1 MPGSLVAIH
10 AETPTEP
17 WKRGRENSVAFDP
30 SRTNCRSPLAAS
42 PLSPPQLRANAPRVL
57 FVTPE
62 MGDFIKVGGLGDVS
76 ASLPRAMRE
85 IADVRVLLP
94 GYPAVFSA
102 GLVFETVG
110 DMPATA
116 ALPAWKLLRGR
127 ASDGLVIYVAECPS
141 MFAREG
147 TPYGPHA
154 GADFADNGQRFARLS
169 LCAAEIAAGEA
180 DPGWRP
186 TILHA
191 NDWPTA
197 MSLAYA
203 RWKNAGIKGI
213 FTIHNL
219 AYQGLFDPG
228 QLEPLAI
235 PGAAYDVNG
244 LEFHGKISFVKAG
257 IFYAS
262 HVTTVSETY
271 AHEITTK
278 AMGCGLHGLLS
289 DRADE
294 GRLTGILN
302 GLDEDWRD
310 PQAGMSL
317 MKWKK
322 LHADEIRRKFRLSA
336 SSGPLFSIIS
346 RLVHQK
352 GIDLSLQAAE
362 TIVENGGQ
370 LVVTGRGDPQF
381 EKSIE
386 QLAARHKGAVAAHI
400 GFDESEARRIFAASD
415 FLLMPSRFEP
425 CGLSQMYA
433 QKSGALPIAF
443 RTGGLAD
450 TIEHGRSGFLFSR
463 CTSAAL
469 SRTVAKAMDM
479 FKSERPA
486 IQRMRRYATTRR
498 YEWTSSAR
506 NYLELYMAK

>member
-1 MPGSLVAIH
+1 MVGSIVARQQ
-10 AETPTEP
+10 ELPTDRKSFGGELRLGLFGK
-17 WKRGRENSVAFDP
+17 KRAKP
-30 SRTNCRSPLAAS
+30 AA
-42 PLSPPQLRANAPRVL
+42 AKDTAPRVL

-62 MGDFIKVGGLGDVS
+62 MGDFVKVGGLGDVA

-94 GYPAVFSA
+94 GYPSVFNV
-102 GLVFETVG
+102 GLTFETVRR
-110 DMPATA
+110 MAATA
-116 ALPAWKLLRGR
+116 ELPSWTLLRGR
-127 ASDGLVIYVAECPS
+127 TGDGLTVYVADCPS
-141 MFAREG
+141 MFTRDG

-154 GADFADNGQRFARLS
+154 GADYADNAQRFARLS
-169 LCAAEIAAGEA
+169 LAAAELAAGEA
-180 DPGWRP
+180 DPDWRP

-203 RWKNAGIKGI
+203 RWKGAEARGV

-219 AYQGLFDPG
+219 AYQGLFDP
-228 QLEPLAI
+228 AI
-235 PGAAYDVNG
+235 MGSLGIPDNAYDING
-244 LEFHGKISFVKAG
+244 LEFHNKISFVKAG

-271 AHEITTK
+271 AREITSE
-278 AMGCGLHGLLS
+278 AMGCGLHGLLAE
-289 DRADE
+289 RAE
-294 GRLTGILN
+294 QGRLTGILN
-302 GLDEDWRD
+302 GLDEQWRD

-322 LHADEIRRKFRLSA
+322 LHAEDIRRKFHLSA
-336 SSGPLFSIIS
+336 SSGPLFAIIS

-362 TIVENGGQ
+362 TIVGNGGQ
-370 LVVTGRGDPQF
+370 LVVTGRGEPQF
-381 EKSIE
+381 EKAIE
-386 QLAARHKGAVAAHI
+386 RLAARHPGAVAARI
-400 GFDESEARRIFAASD
+400 GYDESEARSLFAASD

-463 CTSAAL
+463 YSGAAL
-469 SRTVAKAMDM
+469 SHAVARAIDM
-479 FKSERPA
+479 FRSEKA
-486 IQRMRRYATTRR
+486 ALQRMRRYAAARR
-498 YEWTSSAR
+498 YEWARSAR
-506 NYLELYMAK
+506 DYLALYTQS

>member
-1 MPGSLVAIH
+1 MPQSVIARQVEAPADRRRAAVSGLGVCPGLGLSSSIAV
-10 AETPTEP
+10 TP
-17 WKRGRENSVAFDP
+17 A
-30 SRTNCRSPLAAS
+30 
-42 PLSPPQLRANAPRVL
+42 RATSKSPRVL

-76 ASLPRAMRE
+76 SSLPRAMRE

-94 GYPAVFSA
+94 GYPAIFNS
-102 GLVFETVG
+102 GLMFETVRQ
-110 DMPATA
+110 MPAMA
-116 ALPAWKLLRGR
+116 ELPAWTLLRAR
-127 ASDGLVIYVAECPS
+127 ASDGLVIYVVDCPS

-147 TPYGPHA
+147 TPYGPGA
-154 GADFADNGQRFARLS
+154 GSDFVDNAQRFARLS
-169 LCAAEIAAGEA
+169 LSAAEIAAGEA
-180 DPGWRP
+180 DPDWKP

-197 MSLAYA
+197 MALAYA
-203 RWKNAGIKGI
+203 RWKNAGTKGV

-228 QLEPLAI
+228 MMAPLGI
-235 PGAAYDVNG
+235 PGGAYDVNG
-244 LEFHGKISFVKAG
+244 LEFHGKISFLKAG

-271 AHEITTK
+271 AHEITTE
-278 AMGCGLHGLLS
+278 ALGCGLHGLLS
-289 DRADE
+289 DRAEE

-322 LHADEIRRKFRLSA
+322 LHADDIRRKFHLSA

-362 TIVENGGQ
+362 TIVGNGGQ
-370 LVVTGRGDPQF
+370 LVVTGRGEPQF
-381 EKSIE
+381 EKAIE
-386 QLAARHKGAVAAHI
+386 QLAARHRGAVAARI
-400 GFDESEARRIFAASD
+400 GYDESEARDIFAASD

-463 CTSAAL
+463 YSGVAL
-469 SRTVAKAMDM
+469 SRAVARAIDM
-479 FKSERPA
+479 FTSEKAA
-486 IQRMRRYATTRR
+486 ILRMRRYAATRR
-498 YEWTSSAR
+498 YEWARSAR
-506 NYLELYMAK
+506 DYLALYTQS